1 VGALRGQLAQYGQ
14 EHVLRFWERLDPAG
28 RERLASQAS
37 GLDLALVAR
46 LAERPEDSRRTGGLE
61 VPKVER
67 LPEHGGDPA
76 LRAGWAEC
84 GRELLASGQVAA
96 LVVAGGQ
103 GTRLGF
109 EGPKGALPL
118 GPVSGRSLFEQQ
130 AQKLR
135 RAGQR
140 FGKSVPWVVM
150 TSHATDEATRDLFRR
165 ERCFGLAEDDVHFFR
180 QASLPALDEDGR
192 IQLEAPDRIAL
203 APDGHGGCF
212 TALEESG
219 VLDTLEAR
227 GVTRLAY
234 YQVDNPLVRIADE
247 VFLGMHALQGAE
259 MSLKVVAKRAPAE
272 PAGTL
277 VARDGHL
284 AVIEYTEVPEHEAT
298 RRDASGELVF
308 WAMSVGIHLLD
319 VALVRRVASDPGRWL
334 PWHVA
339 RKRVACVDADGT
351 PHVPER
357 PNARK
362 HERFVFDALSA
373 ARAAAALEVRRE
385 DEYAPIKNPTGCLSL
400 ESARRALVA
409 CYRRWLEEAG
419 VTLPPGDPI
428 VELDQSRIDGPDDVR
443 ASGIRDATEAQP
455 VIRLAAGAS
464 A

>member
-1 VGALRGQLAQYGQ
+1 VGALREHLARHGQ
-14 EHVLRFWERLDPAG
+14 EHVLRFWEQLDPAG
-28 RERLASQAS
+28 RERLASQVT

-46 LAERPEDSRRTGGLE
+46 LAACPEESRRCGGLE

-76 LRAGWAEC
+76 RRTGWAEC
-84 GRELLASGQVAA
+84 GRELLAEGRVAA

-109 EGPKGALPL
+109 AGPKGALPL

-140 FGKSVPWVVM
+140 FGRTVPWVVM

-165 ERCFGLAEDDVHFFR
+165 EHCFGLAQRDVHFFR
-180 QASLPALDEDGR
+180 QASTPVLGEDGR
-192 IQLEAPDRIAL
+192 MLLEAPDRIAL

-212 TALEESG
+212 TALAESG
-219 VLDTLEAR
+219 VLDALEAR
-227 GVTRLAY
+227 GVTCLAY

-247 VFLGMHALQGAE
+247 VFLGVHALHDAE
-259 MSLKVVAKRAPAE
+259 MSLKVVAKRAPTE

-277 VARDGHL
+277 VARDGRL
-284 AVIEYTEVPEHEAT
+284 AVIEYTEVPDEEAA
-298 RRDASGELVF
+298 RRGTSGELVF

-319 VALVRRVASDPGRWL
+319 VALVRRVAHDPERWL

-339 RKRVACVDADGT
+339 RKRVPCLDADGT

-357 PNARK
+357 PNGRK

-385 DEYAPIKNPTGCLSL
+385 DEYAPIKNPTGCLSP